1 VRVAH
6 ILRSVDRVCAI
17 VVSYR
22 EPAATRAAVASLLEQ
37 THAPQRVV
45 VVDNDPDGR
54 LDEIAG
60 ARVLRQAVNRGYTGG
75 ANAGARAAGDAD
87 WLFLLNPDAL
97 AAPDCVERLI
107 EAADER
113 TAILGAQVLLPDA
126 EHVNAGDNPLHL
138 TGLSW
143 SGRFEQRREGGPA
156 REAAVVSGAALL
168 VRRAAWEQ
176 LGGLTERF
184 FLYHDDVDLAWRA
197 RLSGW
202 SVRFVPAATVRHE
215 YTFDK
220 GLEKWFY
227 LERNRTWTILTLYG
241 GRTLLVL
248 APLLLASEAAILLA
262 AARQGWL
269 REKLRAWVAV
279 IRWLPALLARRREL
293 QVARQATDA
302 ELLALQTARVETPVL
317 RGGLVARANPWMERY
332 GALVTRALR

>member
-1 VRVAH
+1 MH
-6 ILRSVDRVCAI
+6 MLGPVDRVRAI

-22 EPAATRAAVASLLEQ
+22 DPAATRAAVASLLEQ
-37 THAPQRVV
+37 THAPLDVV
-45 VVDNDPDGR
+45 VVDNDPGGA

-60 ARVLRQAVNRGYTGG
+60 ARVLRQPVNRGYTGG
-75 ANAGARAAGDAD
+75 ANAGAHGAGDAD
-87 WLFLLNPDAL
+87 WLFLLNPDAR
-97 AAPDCVERLI
+97 AAPDCIERLL

-113 TAILGAQVLLPDA
+113 TAILGAQVLLPGG
-126 EHVNAGDNPLHL
+126 ERVNAGDNPLHL

-143 SGRFEQRREGGPA
+143 SGRFEQRREHGPP

-168 VRRAAWEQ
+168 VRRAAWEH

-227 LERNRTWTILTLYG
+227 LERNRAWTILTLYG
-241 GRTLLVL
+241 GRTLLAL
-248 APLLLASEAAILLA
+248 TPLLLASEAAILLA
-262 AARQGWL
+262 AARQGWW
-269 REKLRAWVAV
+269 RQKLRAWLAV

-293 QVARQATDA
+293 QAARRAGDA
-302 ELLALQTARVETPVL
+302 ELLGLQTARVETPVL
-317 RGGLVARANPWMERY
+317 RSPVVARANPWMERY
-332 GALVTRALR
+332 RSLVMRLVR